1 MAQAPK
7 WAVDPNGKIPSQYKK
22 IMEAYPDVMDMLRIE
37 EITRKKAKEMMSGV
51 SEHQINT
58 LVAIVSREKPQQNK
72 PKWDRNEN
80 FEATKKGPMAL
91 PSLRSWDREAEVL
104 PHGLHWEPGEPSSVK
119 DLIDRRT
126 AVFNDLHERKLR
138 KKITR
143 IDVKMHGPIAITH
156 LGDPHVD
163 ADGCNWPELVK
174 TVETISKTEG
184 MYAGNIGDTTNNWV
198 GSLQRLYAHQSTTYD
213 EGVQLAEWLLTSV
226 PWVYVILGN
235 HDSWNN
241 GGSLIRQILKNA
253 SVATATA
260 GLARIE
266 LHFPKG
272 DPIRIMARH
281 DFKGSSTWN
290 RAHGPMKAAKLDPW
304 ADVYVSGHKHHWVSH
319 MNEGMDGKPK
329 WSMTVRGYKWHDSFA
344 EEHGFYEHELGASC
358 TTILDPTAKPTERVK
373 LVWDVEEAADL
384 LRFYRKRAGY
394 N

>member
-1 MAQAPK
+1 MTKAPS
-7 WAVDPNGKIPSQYKK
+7 WASDPNGKIPGQYKELIK
-22 IMEAYPDVMDMLRIE
+22 NNPDLVKDIRAYTVTATEVGRLLPKLGSHKV
-37 EITRKKAKEMMSGV
+37 G
-51 SEHQINT
+51 T
-58 LVAIVSREKPQQNK
+58 LFAIVHREAPASSK
-72 PKWDRNEN
+72 PKWDKNEN
-80 FEATKKGPMAL
+80 FEATRAGPMAL

-104 PHGLHWEPGEPSSVK
+104 PHGLHWEAGEASSVK
-119 DLIDRRT
+119 DLIARRT
-126 AVFNDLHERKLR
+126 AVFNDLHERKVR
-138 KKITR
+138 DKITR
-143 IDVKMHGPIAITH
+143 IDVKMNGPIAITH

-174 TVETISKTEG
+174 AVETISKTEG

-260 GLARIE
+260 GCARIE
-266 LHFPKG
+266 LRFPKG

-344 EEHGFYEHELGASC
+344 EEHGFYEHELGSSC